1 MKFNFWKEFEK
12 EFKKLSKKYLSL
24 KDDLDVF
31 CETLEFDPIWENLL
45 SNHIVKISWLWED
58 VKWDFYKVRRFVCKS
73 IAWNSSNSWIR
84 IIYKYEKNLNIINF
98 EEIEFIEIYHKNN
111 KENHDIERIKNNYWW

>member
-24 KDDLDVF
+24 KNDLDVF